1 MKHLHWMVLLVVLS
15 VAGAGGT
22 GASLRT
28 ETATPDQAGSSCAAS
43 VTGGAAGEALAQQAC
58 CKANKGVCGCRAGK
72 IVCCDKTFSDTCTC
86 NRDEA
91 PDGVH

>member
-1 MKHLHWMVLLVVLS
+1 MRLLQSALLLVALCIVGVGETDAS
-15 VAGAGGT
+15 RRAEGARADPLTSCEVSAT
-22 GASLRT
+22 GAAVG
-28 ETATPDQAGSSCAAS
+28 ET
-43 VTGGAAGEALAQQAC
+43 VAQQAC

-91 PDGVH
+91 PDGIH